1 MMFAAT
7 ENKGFQITFSNG
19 YTISCQFGASNYCQ
33 HYGRHLQP
41 DYRLYEEMQKSI
53 HTCEDCEIAIMKKGN
68 KKWVTEEIIKAIGM
82 ECGYDEDVLANV
94 TPDEVGKII
103 AYLVTL

>member
-33 HYGRHLQP
+33 HYGRHLAP
-41 DYRLYEEMQKSI
+41 DYWYHEEMRKAI
-53 HTCEDCEIAIMKKGN
+53 HTCEDCEIAIWKEGKEE
-68 KKWVTEEIIKAIGM
+68 WVTREIADVIGM
-82 ECGYDEDVLANV
+82 NAGCDDVLACV
-94 TPDEVGKII
+94 TPDQVAKII